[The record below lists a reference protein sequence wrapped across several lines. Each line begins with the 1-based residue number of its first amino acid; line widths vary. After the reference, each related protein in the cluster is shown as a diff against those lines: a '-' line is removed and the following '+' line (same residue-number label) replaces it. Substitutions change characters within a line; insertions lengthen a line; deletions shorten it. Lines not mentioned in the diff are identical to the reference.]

1 MKKPAHFNLDF
12 NLDSLGI
19 WDSLVAFPEQCR
31 QVIREITTQAIPN
44 QCYLAENIVISGMGG
59 SALGGRI
66 VAYLERQTLKIPVI
80 ISTEFHL
87 PNFVNEKSLVV
98 VTSYSGNTAE
108 TLSSLSEARARNAG
122 IFVLT
127 SGGQLAKEATR
138 YSLPAYVFNPVH
150 NPSAQPRMGLGYDI
164 VAIIALLSRCQL
176 IHPAHDLGKL
186 PGFLQDR
193 QNDYDS
199 LPELAKLLKGR
210 IPVIVA
216 SEHLKGSAFAFR
228 NQLNENS
235 KTFASFFDLPE
246 LNHHLLEGFSK
257 PVTNPDNLY
266 FLFVRSSKYHPELNR
281 RYPVT
286 AQVVEKN
293 HIPYSYLDPAGPN
306 RFFETMDLVA
316 QGGFIS
322 YYLALFYSIDP
333 GLIPWVDWYKDQF
346 R

>member
-1 MKKPAHFNLDF
+1 MKKPAHLNLDF

-176 IHPAHDLGKL
+176 IHPAHDLCKL
-186 PGFLQDR
+186 PG
-193 QNDYDS
+193 
-199 LPELAKLLKGR
+199 
-210 IPVIVA
+210 
-216 SEHLKGSAFAFR
+216 
-228 NQLNENS
+228 
-235 KTFASFFDLPE
+235 
-246 LNHHLLEGFSK
+246 
-257 PVTNPDNLY
+257 
-266 FLFVRSSKYHPELNR
+266 
-281 RYPVT
+281 
-286 AQVVEKN
+286 
-293 HIPYSYLDPAGPN
+293 
-306 RFFETMDLVA
+306 
-316 QGGFIS
+316 
-322 YYLALFYSIDP
+322 
-333 GLIPWVDWYKDQF
+333 
-346 R
+346 